1 MTDNALKAAF
11 VGLGCL
17 GLLVSWALVAG
28 LAWIV
33 WRVLSELWR

>member
-1 MTDNALKAAF
+1 MTHKALTAVF

-17 GLLVSWALVAG
+17 GVLLLWALVAG

-33 WRVLSELWR
+33 WRVLSEIH